1 MPTPINP
8 TRIFPSA
15 HYQPLCTSFAA
26 RRVGAQADTLSVVR
40 KSADSYVV
48 DRDAE
53 VAIVVT
59 VADLTQRA
67 QSPKFDD

>member
-1 MPTPINP
+1 
-8 TRIFPSA
+8 
-15 HYQPLCTSFAA
+15 
-26 RRVGAQADTLSVVR
+26 VVR